1 MKIFQ
6 EAMGAARDFFLISSI
21 PKRFEKLE
29 NLEFLGNLEELEDL
43 EKSRN
48 RKIGDLGD
56 PGNLEELGAMAF
68 RICFA
73 ALR

>member
-6 EAMGAARDFFLISSI
+6 EAMGAAREFFLISRI
-21 PKRFEKLE
+21 PKRFDILEILWDLEDIENLE
-29 NLEFLGNLEELEDL
+29 NLEDL
-43 EKSRN
+43 
-48 RKIGDLGD
+48 GDLGD
-56 PGNLEELGAMAF
+56 LEEFGAMAF